1 MSVDDVP
8 RGKKVVGGTNFLIS
22 IKERDQQNW
31 KGSIQWLDTG
41 RIINFRSTIEM
52 MNLIDEAIN
61 IQSGEGETSRSWTM
75 ENIVKVI

>member
-41 RIINFRSTIEM
+41 RIINFRSTLEM
-52 MNLIDEAIN
+52 MNLIDEAIS
-61 IQSGEGETSRSWTM
+61 IQSGEGETSRS
-75 ENIVKVI
+75 

>member
-41 RIINFRSTIEM
+41 RIINFRSTLEM
-52 MNLIDEAIN
+52 MNLIDEAIS

-75 ENIVKVI
+75 ESIMRKV

>member
-1 MSVDDVP
+1 MNVDDVP

-41 RIINFRSTIEM
+41 RIFNFRSTLEM
-52 MNLIDEAIN
+52 MNLIDEAIS

-75 ENIVKVI
+75 ENIMRKV